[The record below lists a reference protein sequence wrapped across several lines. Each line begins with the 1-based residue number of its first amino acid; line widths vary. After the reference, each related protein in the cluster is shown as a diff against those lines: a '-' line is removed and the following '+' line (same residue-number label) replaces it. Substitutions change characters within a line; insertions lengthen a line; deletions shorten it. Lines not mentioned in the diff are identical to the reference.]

1 MGSNLH
7 NSSIINFN
15 TFSKPIT
22 DGCCL
27 QVFVLPHNVPHK
39 NPNKK
44 ISFQHCNERAIV
56 ENFGFYYYLSSVSK
70 RVGNITNKALGLTKL
85 Y

>member
-39 NPNKK
+39 KPNKFLNK
-44 ISFQHCNERAIV
+44 GVMEDLWTEPKPSPATYSIA
-56 ENFGFYYYLSSVSK
+56 YT
-70 RVGNITNKALGLTKL
+70 ITNHTTFIICLC
-85 Y
+85 